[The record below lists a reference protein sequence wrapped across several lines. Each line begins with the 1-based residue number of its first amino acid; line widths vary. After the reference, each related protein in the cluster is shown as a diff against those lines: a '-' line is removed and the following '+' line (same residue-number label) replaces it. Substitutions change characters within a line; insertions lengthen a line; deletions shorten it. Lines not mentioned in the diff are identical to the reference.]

1 MLIKAVKLYSCS
13 FGAYIQ
19 IQIVKAFSD
28 IQCFH
33 QKQLQGKS
41 GEYFLWKIFW
51 KNLVSSILSSANE
64 MTGWS

>member
-1 MLIKAVKLYSCS
+1 MLIKAVKLYSFS

-33 QKQLQGKS
+33 QKQLQGKV
-41 GEYFLWKIFW
+41 ENIFCE
-51 KNLVSSILSSANE
+51 KYSERI
-64 MTGWS
+64 